1 MVAYLAH
8 LQNSTTTSTLRYRPW
23 LLQYEN
29 TARSQRKL
37 LALRCDRVHWQSGKQ
52 FHGPRLYSN
61 QSFALAE
68 IPFYARLGS
77 IIPLRAN
84 ESVRARH
91 YFHSFVQLL
100 FTAACA
106 TAAATQP
113 LGLRE

>member
-1 MVAYLAH
+1 
-8 LQNSTTTSTLRYRPW
+8 
-23 LLQYEN
+23 
-29 TARSQRKL
+29 
-37 LALRCDRVHWQSGKQ
+37 VHWQSGKQ

-106 TAAATQP
+106 RAAATQP